1 MKLKCLD
8 SNTTVSSTFSATAI
22 KDLKMVFNF
31 VNVFTDQLANMVSDY
46 YVDMEWVHWVDRDWV
61 YWVHMEQVQTHNTHR
76 SSCNVS
82 SSWGS

>member
-1 MKLKCLD
+1 
-8 SNTTVSSTFSATAI
+8 
-22 KDLKMVFNF
+22 
-31 VNVFTDQLANMVSDY
+31 MVSVY

-61 YWVHMEQVQTHNTHR
+61 YWVYMEQVQTHNTHR